1 MAIKLQNG
9 IQERDRGI
17 YITNWTINSH
27 VTRSLCHF
35 EVRRGFRIAE
45 TKEHVAHDVVEA
57 NAVVEERVHG
67 GCICGLLL
75 TANDVFIIY
84 LPRQ

>member
-1 MAIKLQNG
+1 MAIKLENS

-17 YITNWTINSH
+17 DVTNWTIDSH
-27 VTRSLCHF
+27 VTRSFFYF
-35 EVRRGFRIAE
+35 EVCRGFRIAE
-45 TKEHVAHDVVEA
+45 TEEHVAHDVVEA

-75 TANDVFIIY
+75 TASDVIIIY